1 LVCWHNRQF
10 VQSLSNPYYLHHL
23 CIQKYFDDDAFVE
36 WCKYLKYFSEPEYLP
51 YLSYVWLLVLSLRK
65 SLYVHRESNRLS
77 RYPGP
82 TLKALDL
89 VQQEQFRK
97 AILRPDVVE
106 GLMNEWMGA
115 VMPPKEPPKE
125 WYSVEINA
133 V

>member
-1 LVCWHNRQF
+1 M
-10 VQSLSNPYYLHHL
+10 
-23 CIQKYFDDDAFVE
+23 
-36 WCKYLKYFSEPEYLP
+36 
-51 YLSYVWLLVLSLRK
+51 RK

-125 WYSVEINA
+125 
-133 V
+133 